1 MNDTTEKTTA
11 TAIPTNIEAYPYRTN
26 DTIRFQDIDR
36 NNHVNNVAFAVYG
49 ETGRTNFVDHLT
61 EEYGETIRFIAAR
74 FTIDYLAQAFF
85 PGTIEIGTA
94 VSKIGNKSST
104 LAQAIFC
111 KGECIA
117 TNEMTWVYFNPTENR
132 SETIPDDVRSL
143 LQKYQ
148 FIQ

>member
-1 MNDTTEKTTA
+1 MNDTAHKA
-11 TAIPTNIEAYPYRTN
+11 DPLPTNIEAYPYRTN

-36 NNHVNNVAFAVYG
+36 NNHVHNIAFAVYG

-61 EEYGETIRFIAAR
+61 KEFGETLNFVAAR
-74 FTIDYLAQAFF
+74 FSIDYLAQAYF
-85 PGTIEIGTA
+85 PGTVEIGTA

-117 TNEMTWVYFNPTENR
+117 TTEMTWVYFSHKENR
-132 SETIPDDVRSL
+132 SEIMPDDVRNL
-143 LQKYQ
+143 LQKFQ
-148 FIQ
+148 FVPQ